1 MLARLVGKTGEERA
15 VSYRVGVD
23 IGGTFTDVVLVDDED
38 RLRVAKVPTT
48 PGRFTEGLMHGVR
61 RLDQDPAA
69 MALFSHGTTVATNA
83 VVERRGARSALV
95 TTAGFR
101 DTLLLRRHDRAKQ
114 FDIWWQ
120 PEEPLIPRRHI
131 FEVPE
136 RMDFRGQVVTPLDED
151 SAREV
156 ARTIRDLEL
165 EAVAVVF
172 LHSFMQPDHEVRMR
186 EILLEEHPDAYVT
199 ISSQILPEILE
210 YERTSTVAINAY
222 VGPVMSRY
230 FARLA
235 SDLADFGYD
244 GDILISSSAG
254 GVMTPDIASLVPAK
268 TMASGPSA
276 GVIASAEIAGRAGYT
291 SVITFDMGGT
301 SLDLGLVD
309 RGAIRRTNE
318 WFASEQTPVRFPAI
332 DVTSIGAGGGS
343 IAWVDRGGVLHSGP
357 QSASAEPGPACYGRG
372 GTEPTNTDAQVVLGR
387 LDPDRFL
394 GGEMAIDP
402 GLARAAVLRR
412 VGEPLG
418 LDSAE
423 EAAEAILRISNNN
436 MTQATRLTT
445 VFRGYDP
452 RDFALFA
459 FGGAGPL
466 FAAEIARES
475 DIPTVIVPP
484 LPGLASASGLLMMDV
499 KHELSQSVLRP
510 VDDLSDEALE
520 DVVQA
525 LEAEVREAL
534 AREGVGDERLEV
546 VVEGDVRYFG
556 MSQSVAIALERGPGL
571 LERMQA
577 AFEEVHTREY
587 GYTVPPEVAPV
598 ELATIRVAGVGSVAK
613 AQPDA
618 VAVLP
623 GAGAAA
629 RATRRVFFDGEWQD
643 TAILARERLRPGDAI
658 EGPAIVEQTDST
670 TVIHPGMSARVDAH
684 RNIIIDVRPAER
696 EDREA

>member
-1 MLARLVGKTGEERA
+1 MG
-15 VSYRVGVD
+15 YRVGVD
-23 IGGTFTDVVLVDDED
+23 IGGTFTDVVLVDDEN
-38 RLRVAKVPTT
+38 RMQVAKVPTT
-48 PGRFTEGLMHGVR
+48 PGRFTDGLMHGVR
-61 RLDQDPAA
+61 RLGQDPGD
-69 MALFSHGTTVATNA
+69 MTLFSHGTTVATNA
-83 VVERRGARSALV
+83 VVERRGAATALV
-95 TTAGFR
+95 TTDGFG

-114 FDIWWQ
+114 FDVWWQ
-120 PEEPLIPRRHI
+120 PEQPLIPRHDI

-136 RMDFRGQVVTPLDED
+136 RLDFRGDVVTPLDEGA
-151 SAREV
+151 AREV
-156 ARTIRDLEL
+156 ARTIRDLGL

-172 LHSFMQPDHEVRMR
+172 LHSFMRPDHEVRMR

-210 YERTSTVAINAY
+210 YERTSTLAINAY

-230 FARLA
+230 FTKLEN
-235 SDLADFGYD
+235 DLADFGYD

-254 GVMTPDIASLVPAK
+254 GVMTPKIASLVPAK

-276 GVIASAEIAGRAGYT
+276 GVIAAAEVAGRAGYS

-343 IAWVDRGGVLHSGP
+343 IAWVDKGGVLHSGP
-357 QSASAEPGPACYGRG
+357 QSASAEPGPACYARG
-372 GTEPTNTDAQVVLGR
+372 GTEPTNTDAQVALGR
-387 LDPDRFL
+387 LDPQRFL
-394 GGEMAIDP
+394 GGEMPIDP
-402 GLARAAVLRR
+402 DLARAAIDR
-412 VGEPLG
+412 VVGDQLG
-418 LDSAE
+418 FGSVE
-423 EAAEAILRISNNN
+423 EAAAAILRISNNN

-484 LPGLASASGLLMMDV
+484 LPGLNSASGLLMMDV

-510 VDDLSDEALE
+510 VGDLSDEALE
-520 DVVQA
+520 DVVGA

-534 AREGVGDERLEV
+534 AREGVGDDRLEV
-546 VVEGDVRYFG
+546 VVEADVRYFG
-556 MSQSVAIALERGPGL
+556 MSQSVAIAVERGAGFLERL
-571 LERMQA
+571 HR
-577 AFEEVHTREY
+577 AFESVHEREY
-587 GYTVPPEVAPV
+587 GYTIPPEVAPV
-598 ELATIRVAGVGSVAK
+598 EVATMRVAGVGAINK
-613 AQPDA
+613 ADPD
-618 VAVLP
+618 V
-623 GAGAAA
+623 AA
-629 RATRRVFFDGEWQD
+629 RAWEHHEGEARRGSRPVFFEGAWQD
-643 TAILARERLRPGDAI
+643 TAIFERERLRPGDAI
-658 EGPAIVEQTDST
+658 TGPAIVEQTDST
-670 TVIHPGMSARVDAH
+670 TVLHPGMLGRVDEH
-684 RNIIIDVRPAER
+684 RNIIIDVQRR
-696 EDREA
+696 S

>member
-1 MLARLVGKTGEERA
+1 

-23 IGGTFTDVVLVDDED
+23 IGGTFTDVVLVDAEEN
-38 RLRVAKVPTT
+38 LKVAKVPTT
-48 PGRFTEGLMHGVR
+48 PGRFTEGLMNGVR
-61 RLDQDPAA
+61 RLGQDPAE
-69 MALFSHGTTVATNA
+69 MTLFSHGTTVATNA
-83 VVERRGARSALV
+83 VVERRGAPTALI
-95 TTAGFR
+95 TTEGFG

-120 PEEPLIPRRHI
+120 PEQAIIPRRHI

-136 RMDFRGQVVTPLDED
+136 RLDFRGDVLTPLDED
-151 SAREV
+151 AAREV
-156 ARTIRDLEL
+156 ARAIAELGL
-165 EAVAVVF
+165 EAVAIVF
-172 LHSFMQPDHEVRMR
+172 LHSFMRPDHEVRMR
-186 EILLEEHPDAYVT
+186 EILLEEHPDAYVS

-210 YERTSTVAINAY
+210 YERTSTLALNAY

-230 FARLA
+230 FTKLTDDL
-235 SDLADFGYD
+235 SDYGYD
-244 GDILISSSAG
+244 GDVLISSSAG
-254 GVMTPDIASLVPAK
+254 GVMTPEIASLVPAK

-276 GVIASAEIAGRAGYT
+276 GVIASAEIAARAGFQ

-309 RGAIRRTNE
+309 RGTIRRTNE

-343 IAWVDRGGVLHSGP
+343 IAWVDKGGVLHSGP
-357 QSASAEPGPACYGRG
+357 QSASAEPGPACYARG

-394 GGEMAIDP
+394 GGEMPIDRE
-402 GLARAAVLRR
+402 LAREAIMRR

-418 LDSAE
+418 FSTPE

-466 FAAEIARES
+466 FGAEIARES
-475 DIPTVIVPP
+475 DIPVVIVPP
-484 LPGLASASGLLMMDV
+484 LPGLACASGLLMMDV

-510 VDDLSDEALE
+510 VGDLSDDALE

-534 AREGVGDERLEV
+534 AREGVGDDRLDV
-546 VVEGDVRYFG
+546 VVEGDIRYFG
-556 MSQSVAIALERGPGL
+556 MSQSVGIPLDRGAGL
-571 LERMQA
+571 LERLTK
-577 AFEEVHTREY
+577 AFEEVHEREY
-587 GYTVPPEVAPV
+587 GYTIPPEVAPV
-598 ELATIRVAGVGSVAK
+598 EVATVRVAGIGKVAK
-613 AQPDA
+613 ADVDA
-618 VAVLP
+618 VA
-623 GAGAAA
+623 GALEHGEGDARRGA
-629 RATRRVFFDGEWQD
+629 RQVYFEGEWQE
-643 TAILARERLRPGDAI
+643 TAVFERERLRPGDEIA
-658 EGPAIVEQTDST
+658 GPAIVEQTDST
-670 TVIHPGMSARVDAH
+670 TVVHPGMTARVDDH
-684 RNIIIDVRPAER
+684 SNIIIDVRRSA
-696 EDREA
+696 